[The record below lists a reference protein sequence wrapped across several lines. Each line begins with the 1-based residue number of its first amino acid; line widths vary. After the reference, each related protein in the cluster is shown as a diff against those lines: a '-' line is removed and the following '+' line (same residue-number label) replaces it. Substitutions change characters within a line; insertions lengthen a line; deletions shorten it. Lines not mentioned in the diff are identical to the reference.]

1 MTSEVYKDV
10 PLDWLHLDPEN
21 PRLPMGADWFSES
34 EKNLLKEFYRRYN
47 LIELARSIA
56 DKGFTPRHAEA
67 LLVIPDFSRTNGKE
81 PSNTDTE
88 ESSKTESDGPKGSDE
103 EGTSEVSSYI
113 VVEGNRRLA
122 TLKLLT
128 SAENRRAAEIRSSEW
143 DELAEKSSSMDLGS
157 IPVIVYQNREQIAD
171 YLGYRHITGPSPW
184 RPEAKARFIAKLLGE
199 GSLIGEVARRIG
211 SNHRTVR
218 RYAEAHA
225 IFVQAHEAGIPTNGI
240 EARFG
245 VFYNALDWEG
255 IREYLD
261 LGRQIDI
268 NELPNFPVSSERL
281 DHLRNLVG
289 LLTGDSSRNLE
300 RAVRDSRDLT
310 KLSQVLRNEVA
321 TANLLRERDLERA
334 WRISGGGKAE
344 LLGILADLYLRL
356 AEVNGQATEYGGDS
370 DIRRQVRRV
379 RDLVTDMAGRY
390 KVDSP

>member
-1 MTSEVYKDV
+1 MPSEVYKDV
-10 PLDWLHLDPEN
+10 PLDRLRLDPEN

-34 EKNLLKEFYRRYN
+34 ERNLLKEFYRRYN

-67 LLVIPDFSRTNGKE
+67 LLVIPDVSGTNKKE
-81 PSNTDTE
+81 PSNTDVAKPSE
-88 ESSKTESDGPKGSDE
+88 TESKDPTDSDYA
-103 EGTSEVSSYI
+103 GISEVPSYI

-128 SAENRRAAEIRSSEW
+128 SAENRKAAEVRSSEW
-143 DELAEKSSSMDLGS
+143 EELAEKSSPTDLES
-157 IPVIVYQNREQIAD
+157 IPVVVYENREQIAD

-184 RPEAKARFIAKLLGE
+184 RPEAKARFIAKLLGG
-199 GSLIGEVARRIG
+199 GSLIRDVARRIG

-225 IFVQAHEAGIPTNGI
+225 IFAQAHEADIPTTGI

-255 IREYLD
+255 VREYLR

-268 NELPNFPVSSERL
+268 NELPKSPVSSERL

-321 TANLLRERDLERA
+321 TANLLRERDLDRA
-334 WRISGGGKAE
+334 WRISGGRQGRAV
-344 LLGILADLYLRL
+344 GNSRGSSLAI
-356 AEVNGQATEYGGDS
+356 S
-370 DIRRQVRRV
+370 
-379 RDLVTDMAGRY
+379 
-390 KVDSP
+390 